1 MTTTERTAITE
12 LLTNGLDQTEL
23 QLGEEDAE
31 FEVTAYTSPV
41 EIEKYCILN
50 RIDVLFTVRR
60 GQCTAGR
67 YLQDVPHREITDY
80 TVGVWCIYTD
90 GSKTADYQTLRD
102 SAVAEVQRL
111 LKENPTVAREKN
123 LQGDD
128 DHRHGAVHVLNTSI
142 TVTKKTYT

>member
-1 MTTTERTAITE
+1 MTSQRQELTT
-12 LLTNGLDQTEL
+12 LLSEVSQDAL
-23 QLGEEDAE
+23 QLGEEDAKY
-31 FEVTAYTSPV
+31 EVTTYTSPV

-90 GSKTADYQTLRD
+90 GSRTADYQSLRD
-102 SAVAEVQRL
+102 AAVAEVQRL
-111 LKENPTVAREKN
+111 LKANPSVAREKN

-128 DHRHGAVHVLNTSI
+128 DHRHGAVYILNTNL
-142 TVTKKTYT
+142 TVSKKTYS